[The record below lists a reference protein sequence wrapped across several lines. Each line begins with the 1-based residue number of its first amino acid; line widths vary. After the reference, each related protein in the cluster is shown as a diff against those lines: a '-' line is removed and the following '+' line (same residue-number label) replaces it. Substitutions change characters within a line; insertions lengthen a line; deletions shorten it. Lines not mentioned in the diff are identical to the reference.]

1 MYYIYIYTYKYIIL
15 LLFFI
20 SMQFYFKNRTQHIY
34 ELAPF
39 RTKSFLFHELYSIY
53 KFNSI
58 LLLYE
63 YIDHLINIG

>member
-1 MYYIYIYTYKYIIL
+1 
-15 LLFFI
+15 
-20 SMQFYFKNRTQHIY
+20 MQFYFKNRTQHMY
-34 ELAPF
+34 VDELVPF
-39 RTKSFLFHELYSIY
+39 RTKNFLFHELYSIY